1 MKRPIFLSLVLW
13 LAFGCSATLFGQF
26 QYFGLDGQIM
36 GGSDAGP
43 QVATAL
49 GWVKQVSAHH
59 GFGVDLVFS
68 KLLVANPGGNV
79 QFPQY
84 DRSYDAN
91 LIWTRRP
98 LPSIAGRYRLFI
110 GNSFFIGSNLQ
121 FGWIRER
128 FFADRLPNYER
139 YGYPIDPVYMD
150 YSLLTPY
157 FRLSFETGFIWNMG
171 EILFGTFQGRIGV
184 QVAKSRIPQFG
195 SFHIDYDDLE
205 TFEPYQG
212 TDVMGG
218 IVLGMG
224 VKL

>member
-171 EILFGTFQGRIGV
+171 ESSLGPSKVESAFRLPNPEFLSLDPFTSTTMIWRHLSLIREPMSWVVLFWEWV
-184 QVAKSRIPQFG
+184 
-195 SFHIDYDDLE
+195 
-205 TFEPYQG
+205 
-212 TDVMGG
+212 
-218 IVLGMG
+218 
-224 VKL
+224 